1 MDSCVRCVRVSL
13 RRAQK
18 ENEAAYKHRE
28 EAAVLEELVREHLT
42 DRGCVNR
49 EKGKSYA
56 CIRSRAPA
64 LVT

>member
-1 MDSCVRCVRVSL
+1 MDSCVRCVWVSL

-18 ENEAAYKHRE
+18 ENEATYKHRE

-42 DRGCVNR
+42 EECVNR
-49 EKGKSYA
+49 GKGKSYA